1 MSESQRYSMVIRWS
15 DEDQAYLVTLP
26 EWQDRLIGPA
36 ATHGDTYEQAARH
49 GREVLDMLIEDALAS
64 GEPLPEPN
72 VYPTAHA
79 RP

>member
-1 MSESQRYSMVIRWS
+1 MVIHWS

-36 ATHGDTYEQAARH
+36 VTHGDTYEQAARH

-72 VYPTAHA
+72 VHPTAPA
-79 RP
+79 RT